1 MMPLIT
7 IGIYKLLKSK
17 SLDGLKVEELQS
29 MEIKLNKKIDDLN
42 TEIKEIERAIE
53 RLFEKA
59 KEAKTKSEEI
69 SLANRIKTLGQKKE
83 MKQSAVIQLEK
94 ELRVVTNLLIL
105 KENEKDLKEAG
116 VWDKLKKLD
125 PEKIEKWLTSKALER
140 RNREALINDIISLTS
155 AVMEN
160 IEHDED
166 LEEILNI
173 IREVK
178 KGDIDVKEAS
188 RKVREKE

>member
-69 SLANRIKTLGQKKE
+69 SLANRIKTLSQKKE